1 MDQDKAKLR
10 ELLLEKYPALQAN
23 KPMHRFIPHR
33 LINESKEMGFTDKI
47 VLPVVMAF
55 VRDHDRLNATLNPLE
70 EYVYNLEG
78 EPCEFIQESDRQYAE
93 LHLENQRKQR
103 LASLKRRRARRS
115 KQEAE
120 AQAEPTI

>member
-1 MDQDKAKLR
+1 MDPDKAKLR

-33 LINESKEMGFTDKI
+33 LINEAQAMGFSDKI
-47 VLPVVMAF
+47 VLPVVMAL
-55 VRDHDRLNATLNPLE
+55 VRDHDRLNAMLNPLE

-93 LHLENQRKQR
+93 LHLENQRKQK
-103 LASLKRRRARRS
+103 LAYLKRRREKQS
-115 KQEAE
+115 SQEAE
-120 AQAEPTI
+120 TEPTQ